1 MPLPKFA
8 TLLLLEADAP
18 DGARM
23 TDSLGEARAA
33 DADVPDGTG
42 TTDTSGKAGVAN
54 APGGTGKIDTS
65 GRAGVPVADV
75 PSGTASGRT
84 DSSGKAASGAV
95 DPLGKAGTTEPPEQ
109 EHGCSTSCWKGKS
122 WAI

>member
-23 TDSLGEARAA
+23 TDGLGEARAA

-54 APGGTGKIDTS
+54 APGGTGKLIPQAEL
-65 GRAGVPVADV
+65 GCQWLMFQVELPVGGLIAQAKLPV
-75 PSGTASGRT
+75 GQWI
-84 DSSGKAASGAV
+84 
-95 DPLGKAGTTEPPEQ
+95 L
-109 EHGCSTSCWKGKS
+109 
-122 WAI
+122 